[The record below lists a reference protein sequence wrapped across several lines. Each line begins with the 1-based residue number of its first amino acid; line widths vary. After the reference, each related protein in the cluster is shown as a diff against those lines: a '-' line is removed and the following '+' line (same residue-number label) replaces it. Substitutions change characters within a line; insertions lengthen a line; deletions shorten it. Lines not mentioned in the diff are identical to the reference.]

1 MGLQFLWNSTALYL
15 FRCIHCIHRTQVT
28 KFLSLLISS
37 SFKSFPSP
45 TLSFMTSVS
54 YGQTIPDLTV
64 AFCEHISQS
73 NISDLDLPF
82 EQTQGTV
89 LYFIPST
96 FIGFSPVQM
105 APKFYCNN
113 TNGRTIKCNSHVHS
127 WALSNSW
134 LSALEDLSPTPP
146 LFLLTSEF
154 YFLPSH
160 FHFQN
165 SSDCYCQECWKS
177 NFSLIILSRKGFIF
191 PVPSFLIS
199 FLILCPA

>member
-1 MGLQFLWNSTALYL
+1 MPTAQKAQGIWDYSSYETALL
-15 FRCIHCIHRTQVT
+15 FICSDVFICIHRTQVT

-113 TNGRTIKCNSHVHS
+113 TNGRTIKCNSHIHS
-127 WALSNSW
+127 WALSNS
-134 LSALEDLSPTPP
+134 
-146 LFLLTSEF
+146 
-154 YFLPSH
+154 
-160 FHFQN
+160 
-165 SSDCYCQECWKS
+165 
-177 NFSLIILSRKGFIF
+177 
-191 PVPSFLIS
+191 
-199 FLILCPA
+199 

>member
-73 NISDLDLPF
+73 NISDLGLPF

-96 FIGFSPVQM
+96 FIELSPVQTV
-105 APKFYCNN
+105 PKYYCNN
-113 TNGRTIKCNSHVHS
+113 TNGRAIKCNSHVHS
-127 WALSNSW
+127 SALSNSLIICSRGSFPNPTFVLAHFWILLPSFSFMW
-134 LSALEDLSPTPP
+134 LFQFILSFTEPLFSLSHRTVPLTNFEIPFSTTPP
-146 LFLLTSEF
+146 
-154 YFLPSH
+154 
-160 FHFQN
+160 
-165 SSDCYCQECWKS
+165 
-177 NFSLIILSRKGFIF
+177 SR
-191 PVPSFLIS
+191 
-199 FLILCPA
+199 